1 MVNKFTTR
9 SGNSRTQSEA
19 DDAER
24 RYDRVL
30 STIYQQ
36 TSPMQRPGVSLERV
50 CLTLVAH
57 GSYDRAGVKASLQA
71 ALDNDDV
78 IAYEDED
85 DQIRFALVTADSLD
99 RLVAEYPEVA
109 DHDSIREHREDT

>member
-1 MVNKFTTR
+1 MHIHSDESDEVDT
-9 SGNSRTQSEA
+9 
-19 DDAER
+19 ER

-36 TSPMQRPGVSLERV
+36 TSPMQRPGVSLETV

-85 DQIRFALVTADSLD
+85 DQLRFALVSADSLD

-109 DHDSIREHREDT
+109 DHDSIRELREES